1 MTADLTATDAALHID
16 DLFDPA
22 QLVACI
28 EAGLVRARQHPTLP
42 LTIYNYAEMAVYTRH
57 WNDVTS
63 QCRGLIVDNEGA
75 VIARP
80 WPKFFNYG
88 EHPEGS
94 LSLTD
99 RVEVTDKA
107 DGSLGILVDAPQYGD
122 PFLATRG
129 SFASE
134 QALHGTEVY
143 RKLYDER
150 WTPDPTRT
158 YLFEIVYPNNRIVL
172 DYDGLDDLI
181 LLGSIDKVTGK
192 TFGPLADPSWPGP
205 RAQTFAYAV
214 LADALAAE
222 PRPNAE
228 GVVVRFVDI
237 DLLVKIKQ
245 QDYVELHR
253 IVTGLNARVVWEKC
267 AEADGLPALL
277 EALPDEFQ
285 RWAIDLAASLNEQ
298 AAEIE
303 RQANE
308 EHGFILR
315 DLDGQEWGR
324 KEYALKAIQSPHRAL
339 LFLLL
344 DGRPLREHI
353 WKTLKPSGDLVP
365 RYFGEDTA

>member
-1 MTADLTATDAALHID
+1 MTAELAPAPLPHIN
-16 DLFDPA
+16 DLFDAA
-22 QLVACI
+22 QLVASI
-28 EAGLVRARQHPTLP
+28 EAGLVRARQHPTQP
-42 LTIYNYAEMAVYTRH
+42 LTIYNYAEMAVYTRS
-57 WNDVTS
+57 WNAVTS
-63 QCRGLIVDNEGA
+63 QCRGLIVDNEGY

-107 DGSLGILVDAPQYGD
+107 DGSLGILVDDGRYGG

-129 SFASE
+129 SFASD
-134 QALHGTEVY
+134 QALHGTQVY
-143 RKLYDER
+143 RDRYAGR
-150 WTPDPTRT
+150 WTPDPAKT

-172 DYDGLDDLI
+172 DYAGLDDLI
-181 LLGSIDKVTGK
+181 LLGMVDKLTGQ
-192 TFGPLADPSWPGP
+192 TFGPESDPTWPGP
-205 RAQTFAYAV
+205 RVQTFPHAT
-214 LADALAAE
+214 LTDALAAE

-228 GVVVRFVDI
+228 GIVVRFVDI

-267 AEADGLPALL
+267 AESEGLPALL

-285 RWAIDLAASLNEQ
+285 QWAIDLAAGLNEQ
-298 AAEIE
+298 AEEIE
-303 RQANE
+303 RQARE

-315 DLDGQEWGR
+315 DLDGKEWGR
-324 KEYALKAIQSPHRAL
+324 KEYAEHAVRSPHRAL

-344 DGRPLREHI
+344 DGRPLREHV
-353 WKTLKPSGDLVP
+353 WKTIKPSGDLVP
-365 RYFGEDTA
+365 RYFGQDTA